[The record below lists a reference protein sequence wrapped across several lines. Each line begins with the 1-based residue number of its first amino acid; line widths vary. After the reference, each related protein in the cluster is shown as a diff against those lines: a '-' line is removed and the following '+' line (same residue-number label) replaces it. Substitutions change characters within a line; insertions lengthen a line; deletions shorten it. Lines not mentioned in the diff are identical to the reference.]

1 VMQPTPTTV
10 PVGNNANPANGAWAA
25 F

>member
-1 VMQPTPTTV
+1 MQPTPTTV

>member
-1 VMQPTPTTV
+1 MQPTPTTV
-10 PVGNNANPANGAWAA
+10 PVGNNASPANGAWAA